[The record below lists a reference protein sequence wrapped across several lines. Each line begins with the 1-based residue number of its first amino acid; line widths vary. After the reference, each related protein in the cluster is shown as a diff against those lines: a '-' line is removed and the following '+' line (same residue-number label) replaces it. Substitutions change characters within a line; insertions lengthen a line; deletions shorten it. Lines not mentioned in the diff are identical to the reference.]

1 MTYDPTVPAPTQ
13 RISDTQS
20 PIQTNFQFIES
31 GDSSFKPQQVNYDNR
46 TQLVVSNDP
55 TAIPNSYIL
64 YCKEDSGANRELFGI
79 DVNSVISQFTSTD
92 FTLTTNGH
100 AVIPPGFLMNW
111 GQATLPNGGSLI
123 SVVFTRAFSA
133 NPFVITV
140 TPYVN
145 PTPGAGANSREIGA
159 DNFST
164 TGFDARLFNGNTT
177 QATLVGWM
185 AIGLT

>member
-1 MTYDPTVPAPTQ
+1 MTYDPTVPGPAQ
-13 RISDTQS
+13 RMSDTQL
-20 PIQTNFQFIES
+20 PIQLNFEFIES
-31 GDSSFKPQQVNYDNR
+31 GDSSFKPNATNFDNR
-46 TQLVVSNDP
+46 TPLGVSNDP
-55 TAIPNSYIL
+55 VAIPNSYIM
-64 YCKEDSGANRELFGI
+64 YCKEDGGGNPELFGI

-92 FTLTTNGH
+92 FTFATNGH
-100 AVIPPGFLMNW
+100 MIMPPGLLMNW
-111 GQATLPNGGSLI
+111 GQATIPGGGSTI
-123 SVVFTRAFSA
+123 PVVFTRAFSA

-177 QATLVGWM
+177 QATLVGWT
-185 AIGLT
+185 AIGLQ